1 MNEISVYIQYLIN
14 NPKKFLLN
22 VENISNDT
30 LLEILITIYNSKEY
44 KIFDYVIV
52 YFGQENVK
60 YNIIQPYNKLLSVL
74 RDNHMYAFKYT
85 CKQILAP
92 ILNYQI
98 ESNKDLIP
106 ITLINLSVYPE
117 YLSNAIRFIETQNKL
132 NTLLNDIHD
141 KKELKNHLI
150 QSLNLFDKDLS
161 NLINNYYTDTNLD
174 IDMNT
179 DIDTNLNNNKSNNN
193 INNNLNLEKFNNN
206 QNIIDNTLNDNLE
219 NEDYQLYLTKIKKD
233 NKNLIEIN
241 INKDY
246 LIFNNKDKKGLN
258 VFKNCINQGI
268 LFKSSKKKMDYL
280 ELSNLNSL
288 IRDNS
293 KDIIFC
299 DGMDLLNSNL
309 LSNKEYEFNIINRE
323 DQHIRKLELIVNMI
337 TEQSVF
343 LTDKYSIV
351 MVVDNQIFEHIFGAS
366 SYEDINMAMK
376 DNIIFLSIGNNLEY
390 EYLLLYLYMK
400 IHKANDLLF
409 SNKHFESVNHYFKS
423 FINNEIVNIKKLV
436 LENVKNVD
444 LLITMLNG

>member
-376 DNIIFLSIGNNLEY
+376 DNIIFLSVGNNSEY